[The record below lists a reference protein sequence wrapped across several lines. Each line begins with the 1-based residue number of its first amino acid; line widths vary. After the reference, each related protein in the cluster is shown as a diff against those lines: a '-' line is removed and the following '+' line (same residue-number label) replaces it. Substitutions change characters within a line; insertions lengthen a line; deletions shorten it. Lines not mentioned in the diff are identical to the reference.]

1 MQEVKHA
8 IQDEYSKDFSWCYGC
23 GRLHESG
30 NHFRTGWNVDK
41 TDQTI
46 TIYQPRS
53 EHTAL
58 PGFVYGGLIASLID
72 CHGTGSASLA
82 LHRKNGHE
90 PGDGVEPPRFVTAS
104 LKVDFVKPT
113 PLGVPLQAI
122 GTIEEIHPKRWK
134 VTTEVFAEDKLCA
147 KGEVVGVVMPDTFLQ
162 N

>member
-1 MQEVKHA
+1 LN
-8 IQDEYSKDFSWCYGC
+8 D
-23 GRLHESG
+23 SG
-30 NHFRTGWNVDK
+30 YKFRTGWHGER
-41 TDQTI
+41 TI
-46 TIYQPRS
+46 TVYTPKQAHQATPN
-53 EHTAL
+53 
-58 PGFVYGGLIASLID
+58 FVYGGLIASLID

-90 PGDGVEPPRFVTAS
+90 PGDGVEPPRIVTAS
-104 LKVDFVKPT
+104 LKVDFDKPT

-122 GTIEEIHPKRWK
+122 GTIEEIHLKRWK